1 MLALST
7 ICDGHVSRLKLLNS
21 AYITLLPKNVD
32 AMEVKDYRSISLV
45 HSFAKLVTKLI
56 KKLDLRG

>member
-32 AMEVKDYRSISLV
+32 AMEVKDYRPISLV